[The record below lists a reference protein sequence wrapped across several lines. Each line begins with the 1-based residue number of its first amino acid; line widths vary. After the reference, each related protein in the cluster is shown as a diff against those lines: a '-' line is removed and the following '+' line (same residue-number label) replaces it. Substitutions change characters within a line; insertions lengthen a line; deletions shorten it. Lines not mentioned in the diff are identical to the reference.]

1 MRFTSTLLLAA
12 IAAVAQAGTFSI
24 ENLPDGGYILSLD
37 SDGNQVNETIH
48 PSSVKVPRAS
58 RLAPRGPL
66 PPLVKTTCRADGNYD
81 HNSMVTSRNQLG
93 AFCDSGH
100 YINGGSSV
108 VFVNSN
114 AIYYACSN
122 GGRNFCSSAEIAQ
135 ANSIMDGTCGAWTDV
150 NLYIPGWA
158 KTYGR
163 DTLGNIC

>member
-12 IAAVAQAGTFSI
+12 IAAFAQAGKFST

-37 SDGNQVNETIH
+37 SKGNQVNETIH
-48 PSSVKVPRAS
+48 PSSMKGRRAS
-58 RLAPRGPL
+58 RLSLRSAL
-66 PPLVKTTCRADGNYD
+66 PPDLKITCRSDGGYD
-81 HNSMVTSRNQLG
+81 HNSMVTSRNAL
-93 AFCDSGH
+93 ANWCDSGNQ
-100 YINGGSSV
+100 IAGGGSV

-122 GGRNFCSSAEIAQ
+122 GGRNPCSSGEVSQ
-135 ANSIMDGTCGAWTDV
+135 ANSIMDGDCGAWTDV

-163 DTLGNIC
+163 DTPGHVC